1 MNKENNNKISGLKPP
16 AWLDKQ
22 ERQKIFD
29 DHVDASGSAYFGFH
43 RHHATDKV
51 KTVLSHFNRVAP
63 KYDLM
68 NSVLSFWIHHA
79 WKRMAI
85 RMLKLQAGDQI
96 LDVCGGTGDLAVLSA
111 RRIGTH
117 GNVFIYDINRAMME
131 AGKIRPENIELQS
144 SIHYIQGDAEC
155 IACPSNRFDAAMVG
169 FGIRNLTHLKLG
181 FEEMYRV
188 LKPGGKVMCL
198 EFSKPV
204 NPIFRWLYD
213 FYSFQIMP
221 LAGAIIAG
229 SRQSYCCLS
238 ETIRMFASADELK
251 QILERIGFESV
262 SYKRL
267 TNGIAVIH
275 TGRKPF

>member
-1 MNKENNNKISGLKPP
+1 M
-16 AWLDKQ
+16 
-22 ERQKIFD
+22 FD
-29 DHVDASGSAYFGFH
+29 DQVDASDKAYFGFT
-43 RHHATDKV
+43 RHCAADKV
-51 KTVLSHFNRVAP
+51 KTVLSHFTRVAP

-85 RMLKLQAGDQI
+85 RMLNLQPGDQI
-96 LDVCGGTGDLAVLSA
+96 LDVCGGTGDLAVLST
-111 RRIGTH
+111 RRIGTK

-131 AGKIRPENIELQS
+131 AGKARPENQDLAG
-144 SIHYIQGDAEC
+144 SIHYIQGDAER
-155 IACPSNRFDAAMVG
+155 IACPDSRFDVALVG

-181 FEEMYRV
+181 FEEMFRV

-198 EFSKPV
+198 EFSKPI
-204 NPIFRWLYD
+204 NPVFRWLYD

-221 LAGAIIAG
+221 LAGAVIAG

-238 ETIRMFASADELK
+238 ETIRMFASADELM
-251 QILERIGFESV
+251 QILEDIGFESM
-262 SYKRL
+262 SYRRL

-275 TGRKPF
+275 TGRKPLEP